1 MKFFRERTYNNTKTT
16 TDVTRV
22 LTVPAGSHE
31 IWYKVY
37 NMEWGY
43 EGWKVC
49 GGGPRKFAG
58 DQISVIDLGVA
69 KE

>member
-1 MKFFRERTYNNTKTT
+1 
-16 TDVTRV
+16 
-22 LTVPAGSHE
+22 
-31 IWYKVY
+31 
-37 NMEWGY
+37 MEWGY

-58 DQISVIDLGVA
+58 DQIAVIDLGVA